1 MSDETTFTVGVF
13 QDAVWADRGID
24 ALLADGIEPEAITI
38 LAKDD
43 EAAAALIRSKLGAQP
58 ERLELKSLG
67 SVVAHGPLLA
77 VLRGS
82 DNTLATAGL
91 GATFGRAGFQ
101 AHDGQIFETLMGR
114 GGVLVAIRSE
124 PRAADALGKLHAYGG
139 GNAAIGA
146 YAGRL

>member
-1 MSDETTFTVGVF
+1 MSDDTTFTVGVF
-13 QDAVWADRGID
+13 QDAVWADRGIA
-24 ALLADGIEPEAITI
+24 ALLADGFTAEAITV
-38 LAKDD
+38 LAKDS
-43 EAAAALIRSKLGAQP
+43 EAAAALIRSKLGAEP

-67 SVVAHGPLLA
+67 PVLAHGSLLP
-77 VLRGS
+77 VLRGG
-82 DNTLATAGL
+82 DNALATVGL

-101 AHDGQIFETLMGR
+101 VHDGQIFETLTGR